1 MRSLRAEKRWGL
13 ETSSLGSDFW
23 LHEQA
28 ELGELALIY
37 LAGQSFIWAR
47 GYDAKSDLAL
57 KMLGVQVR

>member
-1 MRSLRAEKRWGL
+1 M

-47 GYDAKSDLAL
+47 GYDAKSGLAL